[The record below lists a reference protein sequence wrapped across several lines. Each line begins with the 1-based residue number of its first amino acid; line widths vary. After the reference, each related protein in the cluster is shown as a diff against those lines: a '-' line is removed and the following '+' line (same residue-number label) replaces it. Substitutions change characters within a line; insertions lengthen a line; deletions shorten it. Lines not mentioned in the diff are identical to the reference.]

1 MKLKRVNYQMDEDG
15 AWIVGARIVQSP
27 NCDERPDLS
36 DIGLLVI
43 HGISLPPKEYG
54 GGFIDQLFTNALI
67 HEAHPYFAEIHE
79 LRVSSHLLI
88 DRKGEI
94 TQYVPF
100 TKRAWHAGE
109 SSFNG
114 RKQCNDFAIGIE
126 LEGCDEEAYCEI
138 QYTALA
144 MVTELICQRWNKITK
159 DRIVQHSDI
168 APGRKTDPGPAFDKN
183 YYLSLL
189 RL

>member
-1 MKLKRVNYQMDEDG
+1 MIKPNYQIDDDG
-15 AWIVGARIVQSP
+15 AWLLGARVIPSP
-27 NCDERPDLS
+27 NCDDRPDTS
-36 DIGLLVI
+36 NIDLLVI

-54 GGFIDQLFTNALI
+54 GGFIDQLFTNELNP
-67 HEAHPYFAEIHE
+67 EVHPYFAEIHE

-88 DRKGEI
+88 DRKGAV

-109 SSFNG
+109 SSFCG
-114 RKQCNDFAIGIE
+114 REQCNDFAIGIE
-126 LEGCDEEAYCEI
+126 LEGCDEEAYCEE
-138 QYTALA
+138 QYYTLA
-144 MVTELICQRWNKITK
+144 MITDLICQRWNKITK
-159 DRIVQHSDI
+159 DRIVGHSEI

-189 RL
+189 TL

>member
-1 MKLKRVNYQMDEDG
+1 MNRVNYQIDADG
-15 AWIVGARIVQSP
+15 AWLSGVRIVQSP

-36 DIGLLVI
+36 DIDLLVI

-54 GGFIDQLFTNALI
+54 GGFIDQLFTNTLMPD
-67 HEAHPYFAEIHE
+67 AHPYFGEIHE

-88 DRKGEI
+88 DREGEI

-100 TKRAWHAGE
+100 IKRAWHAGE

-114 RKQCNDFAIGIE
+114 REQCNDFAIGIE

-138 QYTALA
+138 QYTTLA
-144 MVTELICQRWNKITK
+144 MVTDLICQRWNKITK
-159 DRIVQHSDI
+159 DRIVGHSDI
-168 APGRKTDPGPAFDKN
+168 APGRKTDPGVAFDKN
-183 YYLSLL
+183 YYYSLL
-189 RL
+189 TL